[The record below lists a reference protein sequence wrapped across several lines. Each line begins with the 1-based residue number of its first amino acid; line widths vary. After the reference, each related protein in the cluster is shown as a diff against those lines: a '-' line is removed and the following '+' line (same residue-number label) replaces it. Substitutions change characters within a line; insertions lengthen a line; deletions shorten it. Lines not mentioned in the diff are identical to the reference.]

1 MANGEF
7 CLYPDKWKSCPFYH
21 SELGK
26 KKFKK
31 KKKKNYPESVLL
43 RNMVNTSENI
53 SVNNMKDE
61 ILSAVLKVVKS
72 DIKVNNEVKDEVKR
86 TFENSNGE
94 FEHLDQIF
102 NNKIEAAE
110 KR

>member
-1 MANGEF
+1 
-7 CLYPDKWKSCPFYH
+7 
-21 SELGK
+21 
-26 KKFKK
+26 
-31 KKKKNYPESVLL
+31 
-43 RNMVNTSENI
+43 MVNTSENI

-61 ILSAVLKVVKS
+61 ILSAVLKVVIS
-72 DIKVNNEVKDEVKR
+72 DIAKVNNEVKDDVKR

-94 FEHLDQIF
+94 FEHLDQIV

>member
-1 MANGEF
+1 
-7 CLYPDKWKSCPFYH
+7 
-21 SELGK
+21 
-26 KKFKK
+26 
-31 KKKKNYPESVLL
+31 
-43 RNMVNTSENI
+43 MVNTSENI

-94 FEHLDQIF
+94 FEHLDQIV